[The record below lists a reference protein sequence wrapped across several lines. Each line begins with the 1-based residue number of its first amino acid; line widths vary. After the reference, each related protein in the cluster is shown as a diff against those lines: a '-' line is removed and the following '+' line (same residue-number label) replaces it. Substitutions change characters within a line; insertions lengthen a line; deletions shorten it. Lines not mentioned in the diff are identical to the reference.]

1 MNTLYI
7 PVIDFQA
14 YALGQDCPVADLDK
28 LGSEMCKALEDIG
41 FCYLKNHGISQDV
54 INDAFS
60 SSRRFFMQPEEEKEK
75 FARSKSKHFN
85 FGWVGKE
92 GEKLNGPDHPGD
104 YKETWNVTMNKQE
117 DYSGEWPSHFPEL
130 KSSMEILWEKGTEL
144 SLKVFDV
151 IAYGLNLEDKQ
162 FFRKCHKLIGTPNN
176 KSLLR
181 SLFYPEIPADYEIKE
196 GQLRCG
202 EHTDYGPLTLLF
214 QDDVGGLE
222 VRNRDGQ
229 FVPATPIPGTILV
242 NIGDILQRW
251 TADKLMATK
260 HRILMP
266 SANMERGQ
274 TRQSIAFF
282 TFSDDDVM
290 IECLDKSN
298 RYEPI
303 KSIDYLNSKFSLT
316 Y

>member
-14 YALGQDCPVADLDK
+14 YALGQDCPAADLDK

-60 SSRRFFMQPEEEKEK
+60 SSRKFFMQPDEEKEK
-75 FARSKSKHFN
+75 FARSKSKILTLD
-85 FGWVGKE
+85 GL
-92 GEKLNGPDHPGD
+92 EKR
-104 YKETWNVTMNKQE
+104 
-117 DYSGEWPSHFPEL
+117 EWPSHFPEL
-130 KSSMEILWEKGTEL
+130 KSSMEILWDKGTEL

-214 QDDVGGLE
+214 QDEVGGLE
-222 VRNRDGQ
+222 VRNQDGQ

-242 NIGDILQRW
+242 NIGDTLQRW
-251 TADKLMATK
+251 TADKLIATK

-298 RYEPI
+298 KYKPI
-303 KSIDYLNSKFSLT
+303 KSIDNLNSKFSLT